1 MSDGRSMDA
10 KVRYLAVATSCALL
24 HNAVMIG
31 CDWIGV
37 HYLLSSGVSF
47 TTVVLWSYPLHARF
61 TFGQR
66 LSAKSFLHYALGMAT
81 NYPASIVLMFLFY
94 DLAGLSSSYCGTSE
108 HGHFVR
114 MEFYNEPLGYCRQA
128 HAAGRRLNETS

>member
-1 MSDGRSMDA
+1 MRDGRSMDA
-10 KVRYLAVATSCALL
+10 KARYLAVATSCALL

-31 CDWIGV
+31 CDWAGV

-61 TFGQR
+61 TFGQK
-66 LSAKSFLHYALGMAT
+66 LSAKSLLNYAFGMAT

-94 DLAGLSSSYCGTSE
+94 DLAGLA
-108 HGHFVR
+108 VAIAA
-114 MEFYNEPLGYCRQA
+114 PLSTIILFAWNFTASRWAIAGKPTLQG
-128 HAAGRRLNETS
+128 AA

>member
-37 HYLLSSGVSF
+37 HYLLSNGVSF

-94 DLAGLSSSYCGTSE
+94 DLAGFPVAIAAPLSTVILFTWNFTTSRWAIADRPTLQ
-108 HGHFVR
+108 G
-114 MEFYNEPLGYCRQA
+114 
-128 HAAGRRLNETS
+128 AA

>member
-1 MSDGRSMDA
+1 MDA
-10 KVRYLAVATSCALL
+10 KVRYLAVAISCALL

-31 CDWIGV
+31 CDWIGI

-66 LSAKSFLHYALGMAT
+66 LSAKSFLNYALGMAT

-94 DLAGLSSSYCGTSE
+94 DLAALSVAVAAPLSTVILFAWNFTTSRWAIA
-108 HGHFVR
+108 GK
-114 MEFYNEPLGYCRQA
+114 PTLQG
-128 HAAGRRLNETS
+128 AA